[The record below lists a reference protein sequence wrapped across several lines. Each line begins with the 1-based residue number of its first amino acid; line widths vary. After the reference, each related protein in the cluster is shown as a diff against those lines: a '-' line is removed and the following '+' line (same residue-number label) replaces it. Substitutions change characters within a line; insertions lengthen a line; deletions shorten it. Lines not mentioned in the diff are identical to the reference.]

1 MIGIYARVST
11 AEQGLKGYSID
22 AQIEECIKKAG
33 TPEVMKY
40 IDSGFSGEFL
50 ERPDLERL
58 RNDVR
63 EGLIDKIIC
72 YDPDRLARKLMNQLI
87 IDDEFRKRGVDV
99 IFVNGE
105 YANTPEGQL
114 FFSMRGAIAEFEKS
128 KIRERTMS
136 GRRSKAKKGKV
147 IKNDFIYGYDFVK
160 GELVINEEEAKVVR
174 FIFDAFTNPAS
185 EFRGINGIAL
195 YLTEQKVPTKRG
207 AKTWHRQVV
216 RQILLN
222 EVYIGRKAQNKFN
235 TEGML
240 GNRYKKNPDE
250 KVKVSQRPKEEWIYV
265 DVPAII
271 DEEQFQYA
279 QKLIGESRRRYTK
292 TSKHTYLLSGLL
304 RCAKCGNTMTGVQ
317 QNNWGTKVSTYT
329 DRKNYSGAKNKGCGN
344 SIKADYLEE
353 KVWGAIEDYL
363 NNPEKFASLDN
374 NKEDTRY
381 DFEKNE
387 CERIEK
393 EIERTKKG
401 RKKLMKLIVL
411 DDDDDLDITDFKEE
425 IRELQNKEK
434 TLQEQYNKLKEK
446 IQSRDEKSETSLE
459 AYKKAMALYVEA
471 KEEEFTPEQKQ
482 QLLRTLVQEIHVYDK
497 EEIDIRTF

>member
-1 MIGIYARVST
+1 MIGIYVRVST
-11 AEQGLKGYSID
+11 TEQGLKGYSID
-22 AQIEECIKKAG
+22 AQIEACIQKAG
-33 TPEVMKY
+33 TSEVMKY
-40 IDSGFSGEFL
+40 IDSGWSGEFL

-87 IDDEFRKRGVDV
+87 IDDEFRKRGVEV
-99 IFVNGE
+99 EFVNGE

-147 IKNDFIYGYDFVK
+147 IKNDFVFGYDFVK
-160 GELVINEEEAKVVR
+160 DELVINEEEAKIVR
-174 FIFDAFTNPAS
+174 FIFEAFTNPAS
-185 EFRGINGIAL
+185 EFGGINGIAT

-216 RQILLN
+216 RQILMN
-222 EVYIGRKAQNKFN
+222 ETYIGKKAQNRWN
-235 TEGML
+235 TEGVL
-240 GNRYKKNPDE
+240 GNRYKKNPDD
-250 KVKVSQRPKEEWIYV
+250 KVKISERPKEEWIYV
-265 DVPAII
+265 EVPAII
-271 DEEQFQYA
+271 EERQFQYA

-292 TSKHTYLLSGLL
+292 ASKHTYLLSGLL

-317 QNNWGTKVSTYT
+317 RNNWGTKVGMYT
-329 DRKNYSGAKNKGCGN
+329 DRKHHSGAKHKGCGN
-344 SIKADYLEE
+344 SIKAEFLEE
-353 KVWGAIEDYL
+353 KIWNKIEDIL
-363 NNPEKFASLDN
+363 NNPEELAALN
-374 NKEDTRY
+374 NKEETRF

-387 CERIEK
+387 MERIGK

-434 TLQEQYNKLKEK
+434 TLQEQYTKLKEK
-446 IQSRDEKSETSLE
+446 IQSQQEESESSEE
-459 AYKKAMALYVEA
+459 AFKKALSLLIEN
-471 KEEEFTPEQKQ
+471 KEEGFTPEVKQKI
-482 QLLRTLVQEIHVYDK
+482 LRTLIQEIRVHDK
-497 EEIDIRTF
+497 ENIDIIAF